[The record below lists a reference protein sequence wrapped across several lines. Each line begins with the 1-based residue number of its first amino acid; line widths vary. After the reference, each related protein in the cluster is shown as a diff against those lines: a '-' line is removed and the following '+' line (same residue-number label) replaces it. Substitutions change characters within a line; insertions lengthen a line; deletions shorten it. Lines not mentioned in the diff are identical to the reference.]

1 MSNPTSNQ
9 NDDTV
14 IDSDATVISADD
26 TVINLVDEQTVLP
39 ARIDV
44 SEETTVPDGH
54 TIITGML
61 DHSLIENDTALTADD
76 TVITVSEHTQ
86 GSFTESLIEEPD
98 AEVATDNR
106 PRSAPTLSLRAIN
119 GARYSLDRPIIIGR
133 LPQAPRRGSGLVQL
147 VVVPSREGLV
157 SSTHARIEGLGDVV
171 VVTDLNSTN
180 GTRIM
185 LPGRPEML
193 LAPGDS
199 YSLGEGAV
207 IDLGDGNRLEVL
219 R

>member
-14 IDSDATVISADD
+14 IDSDDTVISADD
-26 TVINLVDEQTVLP
+26 TIINLVDEQTVLP
-39 ARIDV
+39 TSMDV
-44 SEETTVPDGH
+44 ADETTVPDDN
-54 TIITGML
+54 TIMSGMR
-61 DHSLIENDTALTADD
+61 DVSRAEDDTALTADD
-76 TVITVSEHTQ
+76 TVITISEQTQ
-86 GSFTESLIEEPD
+86 GSFTESLIAEPD

-106 PRSAPTLSLRAIN
+106 TLSAPTLSLRATN

-133 LPQAPRRGSGLVQL
+133 LPQAPRRGSELVQL
-147 VVVPSREGLV
+147 VVVSSREGLV

-180 GTRIM
+180 GTRII

-199 YSLGEGAV
+199 FSLGEGAV

>member
-1 MSNPTSNQ
+1 MSNPSSNQ

-14 IDSDATVISADD
+14 IDSDDTVIFADD

-39 ARIDV
+39 PSMDVADETTLPDDNTVMSGLRDV
-44 SEETTVPDGH
+44 SIAQD
-54 TIITGML
+54 
-61 DHSLIENDTALTADD
+61 DTALTADD
-76 TVITVSEHTQ
+76 TVITVSEQTR
-86 GSFTESLIEEPD
+86 GAFAESLNAEPG
-98 AEVATDNR
+98 AEAASVDR
-106 PRSAPTLSLRAIN
+106 PRSTPTLSLRAIN
-119 GARYSLDRPIIIGR
+119 GTRYSLDRPIIVGR
-133 LPQAPRRGSGLVQL
+133 FPQAPRRGSELVQL
-147 VVVPSREGLV
+147 VVVSSREGLV

-180 GTRIM
+180 GTRVI

-199 YSLGEGAV
+199 FSLGEGAV